1 MELSDAIGVLP
12 VARDESELSYCGDTK
27 GWTHEAGAALWRD
40 PNVDHVE
47 GRAKHSIVVGAVTL
61 DVEGDVVVV
70 IGSDDVVI
78 DMHSCDVC
86 VRIGLRRVPCQ
97 VYGGVK
103 LSDDPVVPESVSGLV
118 VKNLVG
124 CIKVYQI
131 PIGNNRPV
139 HWV

>member
-1 MELSDAIGVLP
+1 MELSDTIGVLP
-12 VARDESELSYCGDTK
+12 VARDESELSYSGDTE
-27 GWTHEAGAALWRD
+27 GWTHKAGAALWRD

-47 GRAKHSIVVGAVTL
+47 GRTEHSIVVGAVTL

-70 IGSDDVVI
+70 IGGDDVVV
-78 DMHSCDVC
+78 DVYSCDVC
-86 VRIGLRRVPCQ
+86 VRIGLCRVPCK
-97 VYGGVK
+97 VYCGVQ

-124 CIKVYQI
+124 CVEVYQV

-139 HWV
+139 DWV